1 MKTYDFAP
9 ISAREYPNVRILD
22 HPYIWAGVKFCVNL
36 SERPYSPELVEA
48 LAAHGIEWVHC
59 PVSEEPGADW
69 LESFAKALPQMYK
82 AYKEGKNQIVHC
94 DLGNNRSKCL
104 VETFHYLLKHSQL
117 EDEYKGEI
125 NHLAYNCKIGHL
137 PPLEEVQVRL
147 TRMLLPISWY
157 EYGDESMEECLES
170 LEKDFLRPGPSLFSI
185 MGKTLKKS
193 NRRTSL
199 LDDEIGIE
207 CGTPL
212 VNAVLDAVDNY
223 HAGRPVV
230 DGITVDEVEVTI
242 MDDWAETGCTFDD
255 NGPVPIYAP
264 LMLVHGESKPERLF
278 QPTDIDGFTPERG
291 YEYQLKIRRFFL
303 TNNPFYHQFE
313 LIELIK
319 DTKSP

>member
-1 MKTYDFAP
+1 MNAVETCKKILIFPDVDAYDYWKEKFKARPKLEIYISDYLQKTAT
-9 ISAREYPNVRILD
+9 
-22 HPYIWAGVKFCVNL
+22 
-36 SERPYSPELVEA
+36 
-48 LAAHGIEWVHC
+48 
-59 PVSEEPGADW
+59 EEDLNNHIDIADW
-69 LESFAKALPQMYK
+69 L
-82 AYKEGKNQIVHC
+82 
-94 DLGNNRSKCL
+94 
-104 VETFHYLLKHSQL
+104 
-117 EDEYKGEI
+117 
-125 NHLAYNCKIGHL
+125 
-137 PPLEEVQVRL
+137 
-147 TRMLLPISWY
+147 
-157 EYGDESMEECLES
+157 MEECLES

-264 LMLVHGESKPERLF
+264 LILVHGESKPKRLF

-291 YEYQLKIRRFFL
+291 YEYQMKIRRFFL